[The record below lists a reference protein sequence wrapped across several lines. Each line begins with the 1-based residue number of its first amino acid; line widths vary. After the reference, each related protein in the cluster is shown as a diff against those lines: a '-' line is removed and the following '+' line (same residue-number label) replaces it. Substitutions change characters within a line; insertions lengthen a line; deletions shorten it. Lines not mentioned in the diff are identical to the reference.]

1 MPWLIEDVRFWESLE
16 YGKWEGTVLLT
27 LGKDWKSVCPTSTS
41 RITPTSWLCPGC
53 EVWGWQ
59 DLRRKWFYGTPE
71 RLYLNTWP
79 ESSSQSNDS
88 STHNASVTIVL
99 NIFVF
104 YSPYQSSGEL
114 LSQLHVIW
122 YITLEYVSTNL
133 WKIRAFSYLNT
144 PPWSC
149 LTKWTSSNS
158 PPIFKFPQL
167 S

>member
-1 MPWLIEDVRFWESLE
+1 MPWLIEDVRFWEFLE

-88 STHNASVTIVL
+88 SALQLQPAS
-99 NIFVF
+99 FVNGKLC
-104 YSPYQSSGEL
+104 SNQCGINT
-114 LSQLHVIW
+114 QG
-122 YITLEYVSTNL
+122 
-133 WKIRAFSYLNT
+133 AFSSISLCTRTRTFEQPNRRN
-144 PPWSC
+144 WISES
-149 LTKWTSSNS
+149 LTCWGLAVGFN
-158 PPIFKFPQL
+158 
-167 S
+167 